1 MERKNSV
8 IEQLQDYAKL
18 QDVLILVE
26 HALGGGSMDFPLP
39 TFNDE
44 WTVNQVE
51 KILDMIKSDKK

>member
-1 MERKNSV
+1 MTDKM

-26 HALGGGSMDFPLP
+26 HALEGGSMKFPLP

-44 WTVNQVE
+44 WVNSQVE
-51 KILDMIKSDKK
+51 KIFEMIAKAK